1 MGRVRY
7 TAITSLDGYVTDA
20 HGSFVWATPD
30 EVTHRAINEL
40 ESGVGTVVYGRRM
53 YEVMRFWAT
62 APEPD
67 ETSQAVREFAAMWQ
81 AADKLVVS
89 RTLPDAPT
97 PNTTLLRELSP
108 TAMVQRARASDRDLS
123 IAGPTIAAASLRAGA
138 VDDLHAIVVPHV
150 VGGGLPWLPADLT
163 MELELVTVRELGSG
177 VVHLHYRP
185 V

>member
-7 TAITSLDGYVTDA
+7 TAITSLDGYTADA
-20 HGSFVWATPD
+20 HGSFTWARPD
-30 EVTHRAINEL
+30 EATHRAINRL

-62 APEPD
+62 APAPGESS
-67 ETSQAVREFAAMWQ
+67 EAVREFAELWRAT
-81 AADKLVVS
+81 DKLVVS

-108 TAMVQRARASDRDLS
+108 AAMVQLARTSDRDLS
-123 IAGPTIAAASLRAGA
+123 IAGPTVAAAALRAGA

-150 VGGGLPWLPADLT
+150 VGGGLPWLPEDLT
-163 MELELVTVRELGSG
+163 MELALVEVRELGPG
-177 VVHLHYRP
+177 VVHLHYRL

>member
-7 TAITSLDGYVTDA
+7 TAITSLDGYVADA
-20 HGSFVWATPD
+20 HGSFVWAAPD

-53 YEVMRFWAT
+53 YEVMRYWAT
-62 APEPD
+62 APEPG
-67 ETSQAVREFAAMWQ
+67 ETSQAAREFAELWRAT
-81 AADKLVVS
+81 DKLVVS

-108 TAMVQRARASDRDLS
+108 AAMVQLARASDRDLS
-123 IAGPTIAAASLRAGA
+123 IAGPTIAAVSLHAGA

-163 MELELVTVRELGSG
+163 MELELVTVRELGPG
-177 VVHLHYRP
+177 VVHLHYRT